1 MLESCYVFIFSLNFP
16 SKGHHLSSQS
26 LCHLYTL
33 AVSHTVLGDV
43 VPRSPVQD
51 NEERLLEDETET
63 CSQCCQVGDSPQG
76 NINRWEGTDP
86 RPKQFLPHCWAWCLS
101 TGQAHIL
108 VMVLIQ
114 SLDKLRMLLQEA
126 LPGWSAVGSI

>member
-1 MLESCYVFIFSLNFP
+1 MLESCYVFIFSLNLP

-63 CSQCCQVGDSPQG
+63 CS
-76 NINRWEGTDP
+76 
-86 RPKQFLPHCWAWCLS
+86 
-101 TGQAHIL
+101 
-108 VMVLIQ
+108 
-114 SLDKLRMLLQEA
+114 
-126 LPGWSAVGSI
+126 